1 MALYNDKD
9 TPGRLGAFR
18 STKGAALGSS
28 YRTGTCFV
36 RRGQMSPI
44 MFSGACGRKSQNNS
58 RTENTV
64 VKSSAARNCVWC
76 SIARFSA
83 LLNIHV
89 RRRSEKQ
96 KDRKKEKIV
105 EAVRWFRD
113 ESSRNIGHPGTGDM
127 ELRCERDDDVDS
139 SRAKP
144 LKNSDNTS
152 PGSGAHLNMHPHRTN
167 NFGERIGESAI
178 RRRVKREGERSD
190 VRDVARC
197 PRLWHRRSRVGHPP
211 NFLPHIMN
219 GQRAQAGLS
228 MPWHVLDRA
237 SYDIWVAQKPP
248 MLIDR
253 PR

>member
-76 SIARFSA
+76 PIASLSA
-83 LLNIHV
+83 LLNVHR

-96 KDRKKEKIV
+96 KDRKKEKNCG

-113 ESSRNIGHPGTGDM
+113 ESSRNIGHP
-127 ELRCERDDDVDS
+127 
-139 SRAKP
+139 KP

-152 PGSGAHLNMHPHRTN
+152 PGSGAHLNMHPRRTN

-178 RRRVKREGERSD
+178 RNN
-190 VRDVARC
+190 
-197 PRLWHRRSRVGHPP
+197 RSRKQDVEAATAATAAASSEKIGKAHYAKSQC
-211 NFLPHIMN
+211 LMKIAN
-219 GQRAQAGLS
+219 GAAHEAAAAAGCGIRVPRRAAS
-228 MPWHVLDRA
+228 PRVTSSRA
-237 SYDIWVAQKPP
+237 ES
-248 MLIDR
+248 
-253 PR
+253 